1 MITTKAQ
8 ATKKQVSLPET
19 EKLLHSEGNHPQSRK
34 ATYGW
39 NGEKMQTICMI
50 RG

>member
-19 EKLLHSEGNHPQSRK
+19 EKLQYSKGNQQQNQK
-34 ATYGW
+34 WKKTKM
-39 NGEKMQTICMI
+39 EKKYICKSYI
-50 RG
+50 